1 MKYNQEHIF
10 QLILEKV
17 LNSISEDD
25 DRYLKRVM
33 DKHHHI
39 RDCWIDLENARRV
52 TDDAIVEDIDNE
64 LAWSKVVAILNEENQ
79 EQQVMPP
86 MPVTVSSHG
95 WWWAAA
101 ATVLTIVTSG
111 YLIRQHYAHQQP
123 KIAVVVPAAQQL
135 PNNSAG
141 NLLSNAEPT
150 ITNPPAGDTM
160 LHMVLPAVTDSVYAA
175 VKKDSTGILLAKAAP
190 EEDMENTV
198 VQWNTLT
205 VPAKIDYKIE
215 LPDGTEVHLNAAST
229 LRFPFIFTGKTREV
243 YLEGEAFFTVA
254 HNPEKPFIVHTGSTS
269 VKALG
274 TAFNVNTYEPGQI
287 TTSLVQGSVITDV
300 GDSLD
305 VVLKPGYQ
313 AIYKTGERF
322 KVEKFNEEATLSWRN
337 GIYTFEQET
346 LHQLDP
352 IIRRW
357 FGLKVAFD
365 TPALSEKQFSGSIL
379 RDKPVGEFLDELI
392 KKNKNMEYY
401 ILEGTIHFRTPISH
415 AG

>member
-33 DKHHHI
+33 AKHHHI
-39 RDCWIDLENARRV
+39 RDCWIDFENARRV
-52 TDDAIVEDIDNE
+52 TNDAIVEEIDDE
-64 LAWSKVVAILNEENQ
+64 LAWSKVLAILNEEKQ
-79 EQQVMPP
+79 EEEVLPP
-86 MPVTVSSHG
+86 VPVTVSSHG

-111 YLIRQHYAHQQP
+111 YLIRQHYSHQQQT
-123 KIAVVVPAAQQL
+123 IAKVVPGTPQL
-135 PNNSAG
+135 PDRSSA
-141 NLLSNAEPT
+141 NLLSNIQPT
-150 ITNPPAGDTM
+150 ITHETAGDTM
-160 LHMVLPAVTDSVYAA
+160 LHVILPAVTDSAYAT
-175 VKKDSTGILLAKAAP
+175 VKKDSTGILLAKATS
-190 EEDMENTV
+190 EDDTENTV

-254 HNPEKPFIVHTGSTS
+254 HNPEKPFIVHTGGTS

-365 TPALSEKQFSGSIL
+365 SPALSEKLFSGSIL

-415 AG
+415 AS